1 MNKNYTILA
10 GAFLTMGVGLLS
22 FNSSEIKSISGI
34 ELKEHKLNSGG
45 ATQSRTG
52 APGEATCTQCHGG
65 TVQDGSTVID
75 VAFPNNA
82 TEFLP
87 NETYSM
93 NLNFSAGSAKNGFQL
108 TVLDNA
114 NSMAGSLS
122 SVDGNTSVS
131 NGMGRQYLNHTFPG
145 TSETDW
151 DFEWTS
157 PGLSIDEVTFY
168 VACNETNSS
177 STNSGDVI
185 YTHSMSFVHDATAG
199 VFELQKDKMDFQV
212 GFNKLENALKIN
224 LDLIEKKVGFVSLVD
239 LQGKVVFEKNL
250 GEVIEGSHDLSF
262 VLPASLVDGIYVVN
276 LMLGNSSASEK
287 LMIQK

>member
-22 FNSSEIKSISGI
+22 FNSSEVKSISGI

-276 LMLGNSSASEK
+276 LMLGNSSTSEK

>member
-10 GAFLTMGVGLLS
+10 GTFLALSAGLLS
-22 FNSSEIKSISGI
+22 FNSSKLKTVSSIDV
-34 ELKEHKLNSGG
+34 KEHLLNSGG

-75 VAFPNNA
+75 LTFPNSA
-82 TEFLP
+82 TTFLP
-87 NETYSM
+87 SETYSM

-114 NSMAGSLS
+114 NVMAGNLS
-122 SVDGNTSVS
+122 SVDANTSIS
-131 NGMGRQYLNHTFPG
+131 NGMGRQYLNHTFQG
-145 TSETDW
+145 TSQTDW

-168 VACNETNSS
+168 VACNKTNSS
-177 STNSGDVI
+177 STTSGDVI
-185 YTHSMSFVHDATAG
+185 YTHSMSFVHDPAAG
-199 VFELQKDKMDFQV
+199 IFELQNNKMDFEV
-212 GFNKLENALKIN
+212 GFNKLDNSLKIN
-224 LDLIEKKVGFVSLVD
+224 FDVLDKNNGFVSVVD

-250 GEVIEGSHDLSF
+250 GEVIEGSHNLSF
-262 VLPASLVDGIYVVN
+262 TLPVNTVDGIYIVN
-276 LMLGNSSASEK
+276 LMLGNNSASEK